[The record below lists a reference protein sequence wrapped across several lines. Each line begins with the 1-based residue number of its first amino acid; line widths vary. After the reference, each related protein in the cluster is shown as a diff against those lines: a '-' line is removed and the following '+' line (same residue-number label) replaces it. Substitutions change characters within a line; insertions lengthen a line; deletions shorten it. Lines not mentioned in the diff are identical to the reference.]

1 MVRKIVQG
9 IRSQKAIPIRKGIGF
24 SEGVRY
30 NSSTPGGLRSSP
42 GDATAGAECQVNTV
56 LVHSGFHPLR
66 SSAPPV
72 FNP

>member
-24 SEGVRY
+24 REGVRY

-42 GDATAGAECQVNTV
+42 GT
-56 LVHSGFHPLR
+56 LR
-66 SSAPPV
+66 RGPSVRSILYLYTRDSIH
-72 FNP
+72 